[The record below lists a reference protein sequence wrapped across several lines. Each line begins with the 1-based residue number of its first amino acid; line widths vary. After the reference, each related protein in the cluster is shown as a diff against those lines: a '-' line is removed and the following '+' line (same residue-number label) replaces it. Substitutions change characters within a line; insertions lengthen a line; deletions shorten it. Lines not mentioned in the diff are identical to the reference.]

1 MANGSRGNTKSVT
14 PPTPPSGSE
23 RRDEQRG
30 RLHLASD
37 LLYKGLRLSTDR
49 IQSFRTAVGVFLI
62 AGGLV
67 AIAGTWAF
75 AIMAQYV
82 EKGATQAFDER
93 VMAYM
98 GAHRVAWIERSL
110 IEITALGTGLVVIVL
125 VAVAA
130 TFLWLTRH
138 KYSAALLLT
147 STIGGLILNNIL
159 KLMFDRERP
168 QMFEWLAHA
177 SSSSFP
183 SGHAMSSAI
192 VYATIGYLAARLQRR
207 RWARWLTLLL
217 AFCMI
222 VLICVSRLYLGVHY
236 PSDVAAGLVLGLAW
250 AAFCMAA
257 LEAIQVIGRRRSA
270 QMAQDEEP
278 APPKDTDAPATTAP
292 VASQSDPEK
301 VAI

>member
-1 MANGSRGNTKSVT
+1 MSS
-14 PPTPPSGSE
+14 PTPPAGSE
-23 RRDEQRG
+23 RREERRG

-49 IQSFRTAVGVFLI
+49 FQSFRTAVGVFLI
-62 AGGLV
+62 GGALV
-67 AIAGTWAF
+67 AIAGTWLF
-75 AIMAQYV
+75 AIMARYV
-82 EKGATQAFDER
+82 QKGATQAFDEG
-93 VMAYM
+93 VMAYL
-98 GAHRVAWIERSL
+98 GAHRIAWIERSL

-125 VAVAA
+125 VAIAA

-147 STIGGLILNNIL
+147 STIGGLIINNIL

-168 QMFEWLAHA
+168 QAFEWLAHA

-207 RWARWLTLLL
+207 RWARWLTMFL

-222 VLICVSRLYLGVHY
+222 VLICISRLYLGVHY

-270 QMAQDEEP
+270 QMVQDEEP
-278 APPKDTDAPATTAP
+278 APPKDTDAPAAP
-292 VASQSDPEK
+292 PPPAPPSDPEK
-301 VAI
+301 VVI